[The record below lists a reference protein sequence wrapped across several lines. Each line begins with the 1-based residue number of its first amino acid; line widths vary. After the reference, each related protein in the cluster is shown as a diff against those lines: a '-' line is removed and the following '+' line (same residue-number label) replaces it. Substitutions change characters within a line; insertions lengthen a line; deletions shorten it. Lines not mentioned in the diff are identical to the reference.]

1 MGTSIRQVM
10 EDTILDDKWLLKKG
24 SMIQMPT
31 RVVHTDTSLW
41 GPDADDFNPRR
52 FMKNLGSHRAPVAAF
67 RVFGGGTTLCPGR
80 HFATN
85 EVLAVV
91 SMFIMRYDMA
101 PQTQSGDWDLPTVAK
116 TNVAAVIMEPD
127 ADVEVVVSRRK
138 GFEQDRWTFRLE
150 ASQDVFAVVT
160 EDRVDQH

>member
-1 MGTSIRQVM
+1 M
-10 EDTILDDKWLLKKG
+10 EDTVLDGKWLLKKD

-41 GPDADDFNPRR
+41 GSDADDFNPRR
-52 FMKNLGSHRAPVAAF
+52 FMKNSGSHKAPAAAF

-85 EVLAVV
+85 EVLAVA

-101 PQTQSGDWDLPTVAK
+101 PQTQSGNWDLPTVAK
-116 TNVAAVIMEPD
+116 TNVAAVVMEPD

-138 GFEQDRWTFRLE
+138 VFEHDRWTFGLE
-150 ASQDVFAVVT
+150 ASEHVFAVAA
-160 EDRVDQH
+160 EDRVEQH